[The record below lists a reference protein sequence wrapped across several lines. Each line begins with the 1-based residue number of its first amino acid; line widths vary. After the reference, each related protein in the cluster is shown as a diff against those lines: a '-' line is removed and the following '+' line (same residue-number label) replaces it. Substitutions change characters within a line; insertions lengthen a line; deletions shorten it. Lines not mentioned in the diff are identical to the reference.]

1 MSLLKIQIPPGINRD
16 STEYAAGNSWYDCD
30 NVRFRGGVAE
40 SISGWETDS
49 GYVLDGIGRVCFSSR
64 DYNGNLYQFVGT
76 NWKMYV
82 IVGTKS
88 FDITALGPVETV
100 SNPFDFLANG
110 PFVRV
115 NILSHGLAVNDWIN
129 FVSIGMSGP
138 LDGGGGNLTH
148 SLMTQVRGFQVS
160 ELGAGA
166 AALDSFYIHIVDEV
180 TDQPVSPISTTLLG
194 NVGGAV
200 EFRERTVAGTNAEV
214 TGEGWGAGI
223 WGGAPDRGWGVSAGS
238 VSSISVDQVRRVYID
253 NYGEDIMF
261 ANSGGPIY
269 YWDTSGNTING
280 QPGSSGTFELSDA
293 AIPIGSSEITGSSDP
308 PVTVDSFL
316 ISKRDGSCVA
326 FGCNDIGST
335 ATNSLLVR
343 WSDQNNPFDWTPT
356 PTNTSGGQVL
366 RVGNKIIGGISTKDE
381 VLVFTDAALYSMR
394 FVGPPNIFSFSLIS
408 QSVEILSHKCAAA
421 AASSVFFMGHDG
433 FYVYSGGGVR
443 RIDCPVSK
451 YVFDDINVNESAKAF
466 SAVDSKFSEIM
477 WFYPS
482 KSGVSGGSFEPD
494 RFVCLNYESYV
505 WTIGTM
511 DMAPLSYAGGMQLGT
526 NNRTSWRDATNTEY
540 PMSSYVYKFDQETGQ
555 TVVGREYPVI
565 EKSLVMIH
573 NSGTNAQGF
582 PIDSYIESGDVELS
596 EGSDLSFYSQIIPD
610 MMMFNSSGESSAT
623 LTVKGKYYPG
633 DASSTQEGSVTA
645 NFAAPV
651 VGGSSVVSSYT
662 VGSGSGSDDYVRAMH
677 IRGRARAASIKVSS
691 SNIYAQWRLGDIR
704 IETRPDGSR

>member
-1 MSLLKIQIPPGINRD
+1 MSLLKVQIPPGINRD

-40 SISGWETDS
+40 SISGWSTDS
-49 GYVLDGIGRVCFSSR
+49 GYVLDGIGRVSFSSR

-82 IVGTKS
+82 IVGMKA
-88 FDITALGPVETV
+88 FDITALGPAETEV
-100 SNPFDFLANG
+100 NPFGLVANSS
-110 PFVRV
+110 FIKV
-115 NILSHGLAVNDWIN
+115 NIPLHGLAINDWIN
-129 FVSIGMSGP
+129 FVSIGTAP
-138 LDGGGGNLTH
+138 LDGGAGRLTDA
-148 SLMTQVRGFQVS
+148 LMTQVRGFQVS
-160 ELGAGA
+160 ELGAGPE
-166 AALDSFYIHIVDEV
+166 ALNYFYIQIIDEV
-180 TDQPVSPISTTLLG
+180 TNQPVTSSITTTSD
-194 NVGGAV
+194 VGGSV
-200 EFRERTVAGTNAEV
+200 VFRERTVAGTNAEV
-214 TGEGWGAGI
+214 TGAGWGAGI
-223 WGGAPDRGWGVSAGS
+223 WGGAPDRGWGTSAGS
-238 VSSISVDQVRRVYID
+238 ADSVVVDQVRRVYID

-280 QPGSSGTFELSDA
+280 QPGSSGTFGLVDA
-293 AIPIGSSEITGSSDP
+293 AIPLGSSEITGSSNTP
-308 PVTVDSFL
+308 STVDSFL
-316 ISKRDGSCVA
+316 ISKRDGSCIA
-326 FGCNDIGST
+326 FGCNDLGST

-433 FYVYSGGGVR
+433 FYVYTGGGVR
-443 RIDCPVSK
+443 RLECPVSK
-451 YVFDDINVNESAKAF
+451 YIFDDINMSQSSKVF

-482 KSGVSGGSFEPD
+482 NSGVTDGSFEPNK
-494 RFVCLNYESYV
+494 FVCLNYESNV

-511 DMAPLSYAGGMQLGT
+511 DMSPLSYTGPMQLST

-540 PMSSYVYKFDQETGQ
+540 PMSSYVYQFDQDTGQ
-555 TVVGREYPVI
+555 DANGRNYPSI
-565 EKSLVMIH
+565 EQSLVMMH
-573 NSGTNAQGF
+573 NFGTSAQGF
-582 PIDSYIESGDVELS
+582 AIDSYIESGDVELS

-610 MMMFNSSGESSAT
+610 VMMFNSSGKSSAT
-623 LTVKGKYYPG
+623 FTVKGKYYPG

-645 NFAAPV
+645 NFAAPAV
-651 VGGSSVVSSYT
+651 NSDSVVSSYT
-662 VGSGSGSDDYVRAMH
+662 VGSDVGSDAYVRAMH

-691 SNIYAQWRLGDIR
+691 SNRDAQWRLGDIR
-704 IETRPDGSR
+704 IETRPDGRR